1 MLVAKYGVVPHDLL
15 VATVQRC
22 NEVVVLLGHSAVG
35 PSARCGPSGAGSLL
49 LLVVIAIIW

>member
-49 LLVVIAIIW
+49 LLVVVAIVW